1 MDIIKNEDFFKG
13 KRQIW
18 YFFAQNGQIWYFF
31 CAPSKSIKIKMSTPA
46 FKAEA
51 YKLFNTLIEQWES
64 SLSPGVPTG
73 TQLNSPQM
81 AEAGNEEGV
90 SYMEEGVSLRGLGL

>member
-1 MDIIKNEDFFKG
+1 LGIGWGNKIWEKDKYGTFLPKMDKYGTFFS
-13 KRQIW
+13 
-18 YFFAQNGQIWYFF
+18 
-31 CAPSKSIKIKMSTPA
+31 APSKSIKIKMSTPA